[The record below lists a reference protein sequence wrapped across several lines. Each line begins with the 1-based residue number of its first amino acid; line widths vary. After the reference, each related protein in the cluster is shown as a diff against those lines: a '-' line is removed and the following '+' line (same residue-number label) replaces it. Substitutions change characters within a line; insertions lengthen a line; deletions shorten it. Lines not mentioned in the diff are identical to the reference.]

1 MYILEKQNGTKR
13 IIRELLLQCLLDIQQ
28 WLMCQNETKIPVQN
42 LANDLADYVWET
54 LFHAFIRAKIS
65 HLELWQK
72 LKEHITNSM
81 SWSQTLS
88 QWVVN

>member
-28 WLMCQNETKIPVQN
+28 CLMCQNETKIPVQN

-81 SWSQTLS
+81 SCSQTLS
-88 QWVVN
+88 QWVVS